1 MLLVFDLFH
10 FRNIQLFVQMVKNIL
25 FVCTGNSAR
34 SIIAEAIINNNFN
47 NKFKAYSAGSNPTG
61 KINSD
66 IKKFLEMKNYDLSK
80 TTSKNFDIFIN
91 SEIKMDHV
99 ITVCNNANNEVCP
112 IWPKK
117 DQIIHWD
124 IEDPVSKL
132 INLNENEKNNIILNT
147 FNVINEKIKNW
158 IKNEE

>member
-1 MLLVFDLFH
+1 M
-10 FRNIQLFVQMVKNIL
+10 KNIL

-66 IKKFLEMKNYDLSK
+66 IKKY
-80 TTSKNFDIFIN
+80 
-91 SEIKMDHV
+91 HV

-112 IWPKK
+112 IWPKR

-158 IKNEE
+158 IKNEEQ